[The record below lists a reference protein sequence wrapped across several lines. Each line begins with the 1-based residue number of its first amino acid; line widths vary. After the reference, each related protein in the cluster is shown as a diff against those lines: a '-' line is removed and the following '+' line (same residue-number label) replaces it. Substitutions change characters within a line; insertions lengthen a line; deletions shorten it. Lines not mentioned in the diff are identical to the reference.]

1 MNDKQLGVDPSI
13 QQLNGERYVEI
24 TRNGEIERLIL
35 TQLIKKQAVIV
46 GRATTCWKAYREVD
60 TSKESLIV
68 KDSWQYEERPREGE
82 LIKEATDKGV
92 QNIARYYHH
101 ETVQVDGK
109 KDDTFENVRRGLMK
123 VYGRT
128 TFRQKSFIG
137 PELPSSESLGR
148 AVAGRAPSGSLL
160 RKRSSSLAQMAHS
173 PNKRSCSSR
182 RSRDPATP
190 AHNRIRRRVI
200 TLDAGKT
207 IQKARSL
214 KAVLNGLIGAIN
226 GRQRMLSTENLANVL

>member
-1 MNDKQLGVDPSI
+1 MLGYFLMNDKQLGVDPSI
-13 QQLNGERYVEI
+13 QQLDGKPYVEI

-35 TQLIKKQAVIV
+35 TQLIKRQAVIA
-46 GRATTCWKAYREVD
+46 GRATTCWKAYRDGDE
-60 TSKESLIV
+60 SKESLIV
-68 KDSWQYEERPREGE
+68 KDSWQYEERPEEGE

-92 QNIARYYHH
+92 QNIARYYYH

-109 KDDTFENVRRGLMK
+109 NDDTIENVRRGLMK
-123 VYGRT
+123 TCGRT

-137 PELPSSESLGR
+137 PELRSSESLGR
-148 AVAGRAPSGSLL
+148 AMVGRAPSGRLS
-160 RKRSSSLAQMAHS
+160 RKRPSSSAQMAQS
-173 PNKRSCSSR
+173 PNKRFCSSC

-190 AHNRIRRRVI
+190 AHNRIRRRVV

-214 KAVLNGLIGAIN
+214 KVVLNGMIGAIN
-226 GRQRMLSTENLANVL
+226 GM